1 MNTPDLDVDRKYPS
15 LLVIGGSGFIGSHLV
30 AQLSA
35 RDYRVLVPTRHEES
49 ARHLLVLP
57 NVDIAVADVHDEA
70 QLHKLMEEVDAVI
83 NLVGILHGK
92 PAPPGA
98 PYGADFARAHVELP
112 KKIVA
117 ACAAT
122 GVTRLLHMS
131 ALGADRQAPSM
142 YLRSKADGEA
152 AVRANPAVGVT
163 IFRPSVVFG
172 EGDNFLN
179 MFASLQKMLPVIPLG
194 GADARFQPVFVGD
207 VATAYIHALEN
218 DHAIGH
224 VYELAGPKVYTLRE
238 LVRLAGEISGHPHPV
253 VGLPPM
259 LARLQAWF
267 LEHAPGGP
275 IMSRDNLDS
284 MRVDNVARQPIA
296 PELGITPTPLEAVV
310 PGYLARN
317 VNRVDL
323 YRGKGHR
330 E

>member
-30 AQLSA
+30 AQLAA

-70 QLHKLMEEVDAVI
+70 QLRHLMEDVDAVI

-92 PAPPGA
+92 PAPHGA

-117 ACAAT
+117 ACVAA

-131 ALGADRQAPSM
+131 ALGAAADAPSM

-152 AVRANPAVGVT
+152 AASASPAVGTT
-163 IFRPSVVFG
+163 IFRPAVVFG
-172 EGDNFLN
+172 EGDHFLN
-179 MFASLQKMLPVIPLG
+179 MFATLQKMLPVIPLG
-194 GADARFQPVFVGD
+194 GADAKFQPVFVGD

-218 DHAIGH
+218 DHTIGH

-238 LVRLAGEISGHPHPV
+238 LVELAGQLSGHPHPV
-253 VGLPPM
+253 VGLPPA

-284 MRVDNVARQPIA
+284 MRVDNVARLPIA
-296 PELGITPTPLEAVV
+296 PDLEVTPTPLEAVV
-310 PGYLARN
+310 PAYLARN
-317 VNRVDL
+317 VNRADL
-323 YRGKGHR
+323 HRPKGH
-330 E
+330 